1 MTENKEVPEIN
12 FDENGELMVMPAS
25 TSSKND
31 FDFFMGKWQLQN
43 KKLKERLNNSSEWV
57 TFESMQEMHTI
68 LNGVGNIDNFFA
80 ELDGQPF
87 EGMSLRLFNP
97 VTKLWSIYW
106 ADSIHGKLDPPV
118 TGSFENSMGLFFG
131 KDYVKGKPILVVFR
145 WDITDKDHPVWSQA
159 FSADNG
165 TTWEWNWYMYFSKI
179 ETAH

>member
-68 LNGVGNIDNFFA
+68 LNGVGNIDNFLA
-80 ELDGQPF
+80 
-87 EGMSLRLFNP
+87 
-97 VTKLWSIYW
+97 
-106 ADSIHGKLDPPV
+106 
-118 TGSFENSMGLFFG
+118 
-131 KDYVKGKPILVVFR
+131 
-145 WDITDKDHPVWSQA
+145 
-159 FSADNG
+159 
-165 TTWEWNWYMYFSKI
+165 
-179 ETAH
+179 